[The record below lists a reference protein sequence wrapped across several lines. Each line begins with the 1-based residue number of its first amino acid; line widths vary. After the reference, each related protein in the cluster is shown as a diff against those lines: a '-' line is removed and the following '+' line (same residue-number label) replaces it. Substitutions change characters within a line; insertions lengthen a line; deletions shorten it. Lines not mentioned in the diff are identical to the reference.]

1 MRIQYEGLALPVS
14 KRFID
19 ALIEVIEP
27 VKEPMAEFITVNFR
41 DPKYSAEQGGHH
53 PVEIMITG
61 RCGRYDLCY
70 ITDFCYAGIGDYAEL
85 VKALDFEFIA
95 GTFQDIS
102 GYYPIEV
109 AREIYPIWEDNFLT
123 YWLEMGVFDIE
134 VTS

>member
-14 KRFID
+14 KRLID
-19 ALIEVIEP
+19 ALIDLIKP
-27 VKEPMAEFITVNFR
+27 VKEPMAEFVTVNFR
-41 DPKYSAEQGGHH
+41 DPNYSAEHGGYH

-61 RCGRYDLCY
+61 RSGRYDLCY
-70 ITDFCYAGIGDYAEL
+70 ITDFCYVGIGDYAEL

-95 GTFQDIS
+95 GTFQDTT

>member
-1 MRIQYEGLALPVS
+1 MRIQYEGLALPVT

-41 DPKYSAEQGGHH
+41 DPKYSAEQGGYH

>member
-14 KRFID
+14 KQLID
-19 ALIEVIEP
+19 ALIDVIKP
-27 VKEPMAEFITVNFR
+27 VKEPMAEFVTVNFR
-41 DPKYSAEQGGHH
+41 DPKYSAEHGGYH

-61 RCGRYDLCY
+61 RSGRYDLCY

-95 GTFQDIS
+95 GTFQDIT